1 MIYHA
6 RLPEVGQQLL
16 DLFIRVLSSL
26 LSGRFWSIEK
36 GEKKRIIEGVAVEL

>member
-6 RLPEVGQQLL
+6 RLPEVGHQLS

>member
-6 RLPEVGQQLL
+6 RLPEVGHQLS

-26 LSGRFWSIEK
+26 LSGRFWNIEK